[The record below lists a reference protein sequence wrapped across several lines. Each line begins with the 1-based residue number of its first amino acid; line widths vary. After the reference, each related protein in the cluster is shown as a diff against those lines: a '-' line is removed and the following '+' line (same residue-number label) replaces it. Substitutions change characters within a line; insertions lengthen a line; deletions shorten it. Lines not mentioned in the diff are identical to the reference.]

1 MQTMGGAGGPG
12 AARHH
17 EEASM
22 AGAQAARPSTNRDGI
37 LARLS
42 YPFREFAHNEAASGV
57 LLLATAV
64 VALVWANSPWAWAY
78 QDLWATR
85 ITVGTD
91 AFNISKPLQ
100 LWVNDG
106 LMAIFFFVVGME
118 IKRELLVGELA
129 SVRRAALPAAA
140 ALGGAVVPALIYAAL
155 NAGGP
160 GSPGWGIP
168 MATDIAFALGVLALL
183 GNRVPAALKVLLAAL
198 AIVDDLMAVLVIAI
212 FYTAE
217 IAANALA
224 AAAVI
229 FVLLVLANRLG
240 VRAPLP
246 YALLGIALW
255 VAVLKSGVHATIAGV
270 LLATTIP
277 AWTRIDQPQFVARA
291 RELVDLFARGAARG
305 NALPSDDQQ
314 AALAELEDA
323 SRAVQSPLQRLES
336 ALHPAVAFVIMP
348 VFALA
353 NAGVS
358 LTGDLGATLGSPVT
372 LGIVLGLVVG
382 KQVGITL
389 AAWLATRAGLA
400 SLPEGVGWLHI
411 YGMAWLGGIGF
422 TMSLFIASLA
432 FADEALLT
440 SAKIGILLAS
450 SVAGV
455 VGFVI
460 LSRIGGGEAR
470 QAG

>member
-1 MQTMGGAGGPG
+1 MKEQP
-12 AARHH
+12 
-17 EEASM
+17 M
-22 AGAQAARPSTNRDGI
+22 AGAQAAPSGANGDGI
-37 LARLS
+37 LARAS
-42 YPFREFAHNEAASGV
+42 YPFRQFAHNEAAGGV

-64 VALVWANSPWAWAY
+64 IALVWANSPLAWAY
-78 QDLWATR
+78 ENLWSTQ

-91 AFNISKPLQ
+91 GFNISKSLQ

-106 LMAIFFFVVGME
+106 LMAVFFFVVGME

-129 SVRRAALPAAA
+129 SPRRAALPAAA
-140 ALGGAVVPALIYAAL
+140 ALGGAVVPALIYTAI

-183 GNRVPAALKVLLAAL
+183 GNRVPPALKVLLAAV
-198 AIVDDLMAVLVIAI
+198 AIVDDLLAVLVIAI

-217 IAANALA
+217 IALNALLVA
-224 AAAVI
+224 AGFYV
-229 FVLLVLANRLG
+229 VLVLANRLG
-240 VRAPLP
+240 VRTPLA
-246 YALLGIALW
+246 YGLLGIGLW
-255 VAVLKSGVHATIAGV
+255 LAVLKSGVHATIAGV

-277 AWTRIDQPQFVARA
+277 AWTRIDQPDFVARA
-291 RELVDLFARGAARG
+291 RELVDSFAGGVTAG

-314 AALAELEDA
+314 AALAELEGA
-323 SRAVQSPLQRLES
+323 SRAVQSPLQRLEN

-353 NAGVS
+353 NAGVNLS
-358 LTGDLGATLGSPVT
+358 GDVVGTIGSPIA
-372 LGIVLGLVVG
+372 LGIILGLVVG
-382 KQVGITL
+382 KQIGITL
-389 AAWLATRAGLA
+389 AALLATRLGLA
-400 SLPEGVGWLHI
+400 SLPEGVGWKHI

-432 FADEALLT
+432 FGGDDASLT

-450 SVAGV
+450 AIAGA
-455 VGFVI
+455 VGFVL
-460 LSRIGGGEAR
+460 LSRIGPGRA
-470 QAG
+470 